1 MNCAPRPAALPGRE
15 RGIAML
21 LLVFLL
27 MLGVASAGLTFYRPS
42 RAAELADDHTA
53 DVFAD
58 VKAALIGYA
67 ARQGVFQ
74 CADPG
79 NAAACTAELNA
90 SSKLGELPCPDT
102 NNDGVAEAACATE
115 RLGRVPW
122 KTLGI
127 PEPRDNAGEIL
138 WYAVSLRFLN
148 NASNP
153 IVTVGNYVTSGALN
167 SSTPGDVIVRGPD
180 GTPTTSSA
188 IAVIFSPGAVLGGQ
202 DRNPNVSATCTPGQ
216 PNLAR
221 NLCSANYLESF
232 GTTNNAASGGPFIAG
247 TPGNGFNDRLVV
259 VSAAELMPI
268 LEMRLGKEMQALLLQ
283 YKYNSVCQC
292 YPWADS
298 WSYSGGI
305 ADVGVNRGRLP
316 SSAEPDD
323 WGTGTIPKFPG
334 WLKDNDWHNQV
345 YYSASKNESASGC
358 LTCSASANLTVKSS
372 PAAGAPTSAAGA
384 VLITPGTPRP
394 GVDRP
399 FLPVLAA
406 ANNSALADVFA
417 SWFEDAENNNKK
429 TCPGND
435 TEHAGSPS
443 SFGKAQ
449 VADASCDTV
458 VVPQSRAYDRDRLW
472 VIAPETPASMCPR
485 AGPALVR
492 NTPCKE
498 TKNDKDKDKVKDICT
513 NLAAKLQQ
521 CSAGCAAAA
530 RVAITPPCTNDSSS
544 SQCPP
549 AQAALLACS
558 AP

>member
-1 MNCAPRPAALPGRE
+1 
-15 RGIAML
+15 ML

-74 CADPG
+74 CANQTD
-79 NAAACTAELNA
+79 ATACQAELNA

-102 NNDGVAEAACATE
+102 NNDGIAEAACATE

-153 IVTVGNYVTSGALN
+153 IVRAGNYVTSGALN

-180 GTPTTSSA
+180 GAPATSSA
-188 IAVIFSPGAVLGGQ
+188 IAVIFSPGAALGGQ
-202 DRNPNVSATCTPGQ
+202 DRNPNVSAACTPAQ

-221 NLCSANYLESF
+221 NLCPANYLESF
-232 GTTNNAASGGPFIAG
+232 GTTNNTVPSGPFIAG
-247 TPGNGFNDRLVV
+247 TAGAGFNDRLAY

-268 LEMRLGKEMQALLLQ
+268 LEMRLGKEMQALLLN
-283 YKYNSVCQC
+283 YKYNSMCQC

-316 SSAEPDD
+316 STAEPDD

-345 YYSASKNESASGC
+345 YYSA
-358 LTCSASANLTVKSS
+358 
-372 PAAGAPTSAAGA
+372 
-384 VLITPGTPRP
+384 
-394 GVDRP
+394 
-399 FLPVLAA
+399 
-406 ANNSALADVFA
+406 
-417 SWFEDAENNNKK
+417 
-429 TCPGND
+429 
-435 TEHAGSPS
+435 
-443 SFGKAQ
+443 
-449 VADASCDTV
+449 
-458 VVPQSRAYDRDRLW
+458 
-472 VIAPETPASMCPR
+472 
-485 AGPALVR
+485 
-492 NTPCKE
+492 
-498 TKNDKDKDKVKDICT
+498 
-513 NLAAKLQQ
+513 
-521 CSAGCAAAA
+521 
-530 RVAITPPCTNDSSS
+530 
-544 SQCPP
+544 
-549 AQAALLACS
+549 
-558 AP
+558 